1 MLDNVRE
8 SIINLL
14 SLDSSVTAIEMAYI
28 KHALQV
34 RCVDGDYCFSAKDA
48 REILGGINQP
58 TLRRLCK
65 KYGVNPRLESRKLPF
80 YTVDDIRRIQKG
92 KYCERT

>member
-1 MLDNVRE
+1 MLDNIRE
-8 SIINLL
+8 SIERLML
-14 SLDSSVTAIEMAYI
+14 LDSSLSAIQIAYI
-28 KHALQV
+28 KDAMKV
-34 RCVDGDYCFSAKDA
+34 EVVDGDYCFSAKAA

-92 KYCERT
+92 KYCERA

>member
-1 MLDNVRE
+1 MLD
-8 SIINLL
+8 SIRDSILNLL
-14 SLDSSVTAIEMAYI
+14 SLDSSVSAIEMAYI
-28 KHALQV
+28 KQALQV
-34 RCVDGDYCFSAKDA
+34 SYVDGDYCFSAKDA

-65 KYGVNPRLESRKLPF
+65 KYGVTPRLESRKLPF

-92 KYCERT
+92 KYCERS